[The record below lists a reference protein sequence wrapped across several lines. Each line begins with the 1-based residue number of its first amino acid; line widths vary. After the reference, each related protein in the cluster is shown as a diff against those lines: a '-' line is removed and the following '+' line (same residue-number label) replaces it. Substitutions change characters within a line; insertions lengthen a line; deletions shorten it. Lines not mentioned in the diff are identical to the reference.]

1 MTNYC
6 LILFA
11 LLLPMQRFLASVSG
25 TILDREGNPMAS
37 AEVVYTNVGM
47 VDYLSAGSGTQ
58 LITEGSGKVYK
69 VKTDKKGSF
78 SVVGMEYGVYQI
90 EITAVDGTHVYSGK
104 KNIGDNTDAAS
115 QNTLN
120 VDLSLAISGPM
131 EPGGGTNL
139 ASGKKTKEQQ
149 ELIRQENAHAA
160 KINKLMVQYH
170 TAVGIEDWLNAISLV
185 KQLIGLDPN
194 RWEFYQNLG
203 TLQSNQ
209 MQYQEASPK
218 EWK

>member
-11 LLLPMQRFLASVSG
+11 LLLPMQRFPGIRFGYYPG
-25 TILDREGNPMAS
+25 TAKANPMSS
-37 AEVVYTNVGM
+37 AESGVHQRGDGGLFVRRIRRRN
-47 VDYLSAGSGTQ
+47 GSRK
-58 LITEGSGKVYK
+58 GSGKTYK

-90 EITAVDGTHVYSGK
+90 EITAVGRPPMFILARKISA
-104 KNIGDNTDAAS
+104 DNTDAAS

-139 ASGKKTKEQQ
+139 ASGK
-149 ELIRQENAHAA
+149 EN
-160 KINKLMVQYH
+160 KRNSR
-170 TAVGIEDWLNAISLV
+170 N
-185 KQLIGLDPN
+185 
-194 RWEFYQNLG
+194 
-203 TLQSNQ
+203 
-209 MQYQEASPK
+209 
-218 EWK
+218 